1 MYPQRMVQHALRLG
15 LPVTIAVVLLALL
28 LALAVVGCSFGEG
41 GSEASQK
48 KQKAPEGT
56 FDLPN
61 GRSLYIEC
69 QGSGSPTVV
78 FEVGQGE
85 PRSDALSLQGT
96 LAHEYMTCTYNRA
109 NKGESSKAPTPRTA
123 GEIVS
128 DLHEL
133 LETADVPGPYVLA
146 GTSAGGSFVQLF
158 GRRYSDEVVGVVA
171 MNAVPPAD
179 PWLDRVL
186 PQFNKE
192 ERKEEIAYYRGE
204 NPEQIDW
211 LTSSKEMKKAPAP
224 PPVPF
229 EMIISTEVQCEGE
242 SEEDPGPCLKSYD
255 IYEEIEREIAQE
267 EWPEGSYRQVDAGHA
282 IYLEKPEVA
291 INAVKRVSSN

>member
-1 MYPQRMVQHALRLG
+1 MRRTILLMATMALTPFL
-15 LPVTIAVVLLALL
+15 VLAL
-28 LALAVVGCSFGEG
+28 VGCSS
-41 GSEASQK
+41 GSGDTGASQK
-48 KQKAPEGT
+48 KKAPEGT

-78 FEVGQGE
+78 FEVGQGD
-85 PRSDALSLQGT
+85 PRSDASHLQHT
-96 LAHEYMTCTYNRA
+96 LAREYMTCTYDRA
-109 NKGESSKAPTPRTA
+109 NTGKSSKAPTPRTA
-123 GEIVS
+123 GEIVT
-128 DLHEL
+128 DLHQL
-133 LETADVPGPYVLA
+133 LETASVPGPYVLA
-146 GTSAGGSFVQLF
+146 GTSAGGSFVQLY
-158 GRRYSDEVVGVVA
+158 GRRFPDEVIGVVA
-171 MNAVPPAD
+171 MNPVPPAD

-186 PQFNKE
+186 PLFNKA
-192 ERKEEIAYYRGE
+192 EREAELAFYRGD

-211 LTSSKEMKKAPAP
+211 LTSSKEFKKAPAP

-255 IYEEIEREIAQE
+255 VYEEIEREIAQE

-291 INAVKRVSSN
+291 INAVKRVSSNDDDD